1 MVPSY
6 QILVEIVWEV
16 HYVVVMGLASDDATL
31 LTWWGQVFEGSQ
43 DSFDVSLGLDYLGNS
58 DTKKS
63 FAPDTILFP

>member
-6 QILVEIVWEV
+6 QIVVEIVWEV

-43 DSFDVSLGLDYLGNS
+43 DSFGIWCELICGMLRSWLS
-58 DTKKS
+58 WE
-63 FAPDTILFP
+63 